1 MTDTSIGAKVSD
13 KLMSNYF
20 TSLINSFFKILPIRE
35 SGEESLPVYIRSLQV
50 QILGCERLIVELNDD
65 PHFITLVSIL
75 EYLKDNPDCDV
86 KEVKRQVFRAI
97 DICNKLS
104 NKYSKAV

>member
-50 QILGCERLIVELNDD
+50 
-65 PHFITLVSIL
+65 
-75 EYLKDNPDCDV
+75 
-86 KEVKRQVFRAI
+86 
-97 DICNKLS
+97 
-104 NKYSKAV
+104 